1 MNMNI
6 VKTMQ
11 INMRSG
17 RVMTLELSDTLLNR
31 VKDTF
36 MLSSDD
42 EVTEDQ
48 VKYYIASS
56 MKNLVRTQT
65 NP

>member
-1 MNMNI
+1 
-6 VKTMQ
+6 MQ